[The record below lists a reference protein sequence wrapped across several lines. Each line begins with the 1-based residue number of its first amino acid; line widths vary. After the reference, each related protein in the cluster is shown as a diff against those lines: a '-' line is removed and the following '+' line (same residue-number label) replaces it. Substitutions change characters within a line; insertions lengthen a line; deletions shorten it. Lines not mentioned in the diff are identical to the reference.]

1 MVEESFEAF
10 DDLVVSFA
18 VGFSGISEDVDEG
31 EETVEAEE
39 DEDGIG
45 VIIGHHAWNDGGN
58 QGRSSKCKP
67 MSYIGDNC
75 LTCGYNFGRVGPDRW
90 DEWSTIDSHVDA
102 HYKHRW

>member
-45 VIIGHHAWNDGGN
+45 VIIGHHA
-58 QGRSSKCKP
+58 
-67 MSYIGDNC
+67 
-75 LTCGYNFGRVGPDRW
+75 
-90 DEWSTIDSHVDA
+90 
-102 HYKHRW
+102 